1 MAEKIWEG
9 TRFKGGSWRY
19 RIKMTLPNGTK
30 INKEKAGFKSSYEAY
45 QARIEE
51 IGRIKLTNFVEK
63 KITLNEMYGLFL
75 EESATKQK
83 SYNTVL
89 RYNSIYKN
97 HIRDSLGEMFVG
109 RIQPLDITH
118 FLNEKAEQYKTDYPL
133 SMYNFFLV
141 LFDFARKHKYINEDI
156 MALVERPR
164 PYARPEKVLLTPE
177 EFNTLEKR
185 LMSTNVQ
192 VAFTVGKNSGLRASE
207 VYGLR
212 WSDFDFENNTF
223 EVKRQLQKR
232 ELKEGGKVWHLVPV
246 KTPKS
251 ERTIYFGEEFS
262 QYMQFVKKMQEE
274 NRKRYGKCYKNNTIK
289 ESMDKYHPELGEVIT
304 VEDFICVKED
314 GAMLSPDSNKV
325 ISRIAK
331 EMGLK
336 FNFHLLRH
344 YYASSLQQNGVDIT
358 VIRDCLGHSTLR
370 TLLEVYSHCNEEQ
383 RRNAGTLID
392 TIMGAKNLMP
402 ETDTVS

>member
-1 MAEKIWEG
+1 MAEKIYEG

-51 IGRIKLTNFVEK
+51 VGRIKLTNFVEK
-63 KITLNEMYGLFL
+63 RITLNEMYGLFL

-97 HIRDSLGEMFVG
+97 HIKNSLGEMYVG

-118 FLNEKAEQYKTDYPL
+118 FLNEKAEQDKTDYPL

-141 LFDFARKHKYINEDI
+141 LFEFARKHKYINEDI
-156 MALVERPR
+156 MALVERPK
-164 PYARPEKVLLTPE
+164 PYVRPEQKLLTPE

-185 LMSTNVQ
+185 LISTNVQ
-192 VAFTVGKNSGLRASE
+192 VPFAIGKNSGCRASE
-207 VYGLR
+207 VYAMR
-212 WSDFDFENNTF
+212 WRNVDFENKTIK
-223 EVKRQLQKR
+223 VTQQLQKQN
-232 ELKEGGKVWHLVPV
+232 GIWHLVPV
-246 KTPKS
+246 KTTRS
-251 ERTIYFGEEFS
+251 ERIVYFGEEFAE
-262 QYMQFVKKMQEE
+262 YLQFVKKMQEE
-274 NRKRYGKCYKNNTIK
+274 NKKRLGKCYKSNTIK

-314 GAMLSPDSNKV
+314 GSMLSPDSNKV

-331 EMGLK
+331 EMGIE
-336 FNFHLLRH
+336 FHFHLLRH
-344 YYASSLQQNGVDIT
+344 YYASTLQQNGVDIT
-358 VIRDCLGHSTLR
+358 VIRDCLGHSGLR
-370 TLLEVYSHCNEEQ
+370 TLLEVYSHCTEEQ
-383 RRNAGTLID
+383 RRSAGALID
-392 TIMGAKNLMP
+392 SIMGAKNLMP
-402 ETDTVS
+402 ETVAE

>member
-1 MAEKIWEG
+1 MAEKRYQG
-9 TRFKGGSWRY
+9 TREKGGSWRY

-30 INKEKAGFKSSYEAY
+30 INRERAGFKSSYEAY

-63 KITLNEMYGLFL
+63 NITLNEMYGLFL

-83 SYNTVL
+83 SFNTVL
-89 RYNSIYKN
+89 RYNSIYNN
-97 HIRDSLGEMFVG
+97 HIRSGLGEMYVG

-156 MALVERPR
+156 MQLVERPK
-164 PYARPEKVLLTPE
+164 PYVRPEQKLLTPE
-177 EFNTLEKR
+177 EFNALEKR
-185 LMSTNVQ
+185 LSSTNVQ
-192 VAFTVGKNSGLRASE
+192 VPFAISKNSGLRASE
-207 VYGLR
+207 VYALR
-212 WSDFDFENNTF
+212 WSDIDFENKTF
-223 EVKRQLQKR
+223 KVTKQLQKR
-232 ELKEGGKVWHLVPV
+232 DGIWHLVPV
-246 KTPKS
+246 KTTRS
-251 ERTIYFGEEFS
+251 ERIVYFGEEFS

-274 NRKRYGKCYKNNTIK
+274 NRKRLGKFYKSNKIK
-289 ESMDKYHPELGEVIT
+289 ESMDKYHTELGEVIT

-314 GAMLSPDSNKV
+314 GSMLSPDSNKV

-331 EMGLK
+331 EMGL
-336 FNFHLLRH
+336 NFHFHMLRH
-344 YYASSLQQNGVDIT
+344 YFASSLQQNGVDIT
-358 VIRDCLGHSTLR
+358 VIRDCLGHSGLR

-383 RRNAGTLID
+383 RRNASALID
-392 TIMGAKNLMP
+392 SIMGAKNLMP
-402 ETDTVS
+402 ETVAE

>member
-1 MAEKIWEG
+1 MAEKIYEG
-9 TRFKGGSWRY
+9 TRFKGGSWRF

-30 INKEKAGFKSSYEAY
+30 INREKAGFKSSYEAY

-63 KITLNEMYGLFL
+63 NITLNEMYGLFL

-89 RYNSIYKN
+89 RYNSIYNN
-97 HIRDSLGEMFVG
+97 HIRNGLGEMYVG
-109 RIQPLDITH
+109 RIQSLDITH

-177 EFNTLEKR
+177 EFNSLEQR
-185 LMSTNVQ
+185 LLSTNVQ
-192 VAFTVGKNSGLRASE
+192 VPFTISKNSGLRASE
-207 VYGLR
+207 VYALR
-212 WSDFDFENNTF
+212 WSDIDFENKTF
-223 EVKRQLQKR
+223 EVKKQLQKR
-232 ELKEGGKVWHLVPV
+232 EIADGKKVWCLVPV

-251 ERTIYFGEEFS
+251 ERVVYMGEEFAE
-262 QYMQFVKKMQEE
+262 YLQFVKKMQEE
-274 NRKRYGKCYKNNTIK
+274 NKKRLGKFYKSNTIK
-289 ESMDKYHPELGEVIT
+289 ESMDKFHPELGEVIT
-304 VEDFICVKED
+304 VEDFVCVKEN
-314 GAMLSPDSNKV
+314 GEMLSPDSNKV

-331 EMGLK
+331 DMGLE
-336 FNFHLLRH
+336 FNFHMLRH
-344 YYASSLQQNGVDIT
+344 YFASSLQQNGVDIT
-358 VIRDCLGHSTLR
+358 VIRDCLGHSNLR

-383 RRNAGTLID
+383 RRSAGALID

-402 ETDTVS
+402 ETLAE